1 MSQFDERGVERLA
14 EELHQQSRKH
24 PHVPF
29 TGGASSRPIHDWLDE
44 SRERYY
50 RMARFVLTL
59 LAEEREECAKA
70 AEHYGHNVC
79 NCGLDVANAIRARGR
94 R

>member
-1 MSQFDERGVERLA
+1 MSQFDERDVEEKA
-14 EELHQQSRKH
+14 EKLWQAYQHAYSQH
-24 PHVPF
+24 PVKWHSCTNPAGFRMMAHHV
-29 TGGASSRPIHDWLDE
+29 
-44 SRERYY
+44 
-50 RMARFVLTL
+50 MAL
-59 LAEEREECAKA
+59 LADEREECAKA

>member
-1 MSQFDERGVERLA
+1 MSQFDERDVEEKAKKLWQA
-14 EELHQQSRKH
+14 YQHAYSQH
-24 PHVPF
+24 PVKWHSCTNPAGFRMMAHHV
-29 TGGASSRPIHDWLDE
+29 
-44 SRERYY
+44 
-50 RMARFVLTL
+50 MAL
-59 LAEEREECAKA
+59 LADEREECAKA